1 MFSYMLSNVF
11 TCGENARD
19 VLSVV
24 SARAGGYLW
33 TSNMHKLVIFK
44 VLMYVF
50 VCYIQMAGKCTGC
63 S

>member
-1 MFSYMLSNVF
+1 
-11 TCGENARD
+11 
-19 VLSVV
+19 VV

-50 VCYIQMAGKCTGC
+50 VGYIQKAGKCTGC